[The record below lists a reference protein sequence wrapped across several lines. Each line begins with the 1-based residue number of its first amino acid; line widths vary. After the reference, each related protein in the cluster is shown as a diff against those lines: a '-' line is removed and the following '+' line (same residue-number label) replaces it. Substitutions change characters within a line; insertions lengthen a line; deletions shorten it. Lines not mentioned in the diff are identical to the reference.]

1 MQSRRRSEPI
11 LSPHSTS
18 VPQKWVNDI
27 FSTVWRRVTPWVLG
41 GYQPSGILWVTFIRP
56 EAGPDL
62 RIETLLASSSH
73 SFSRCWLFYFNLC
86 AIWWLVKNMQ
96 LKSLNPH
103 IGRIQS
109 PSPCHAVVGKI
120 SSWSSFTLDLSFLCL
135 SSVCGPTKPLSKCK
149 SPSYWDSC
157 PKSCS

>member
-1 MQSRRRSEPI
+1 MLRTGIALAHRDTENSCWSKQTVGLVPAVQSRRRSGPI

-18 VPQKWVNDI
+18 VQQRWVNDI
-27 FSTVWRRVTPWVLG
+27 FSTVGRRVTPWVLG

-103 IGRIQS
+103 IGCIQS
-109 PSPCHAVVGKI
+109 PSPCRWAN
-120 SSWSSFTLDLSFLCL
+120 L
-135 SSVCGPTKPLSKCK
+135 
-149 SPSYWDSC
+149 
-157 PKSCS
+157 